1 MPLEKSPVPYWRLSL
16 FYFFYFA
23 LLGAWLPYWPL
34 YLQDKGFDAQA
45 IAYLTGIMMA
55 TKIVAPNIW
64 GWLAAVSGQR
74 MRVIRY
80 GAFFAFVT
88 FLLVFIEQSFLWLAL
103 VIGFYSFFWNAV
115 LAQFEVVTLAHLGT
129 QYQRY
134 SLVRVWGS
142 IGFIVAVLLL
152 GGLFDYIQL
161 QWLLAVLVLLLL
173 GLWLSSLLVKDTS
186 ARSDT
191 ATTGMPFLRVLKN
204 PSVILFFV
212 ACFLMQVSH
221 GPYYTFFSLFLE
233 ANGYSR
239 SLTGFL
245 WMLGVLAEVVVFIF
259 MHRLLVLFS
268 LRQVM
273 FASILLAVIRWLLT
287 AYYVES
293 LPVLLFAQCLHAAS
307 FGSFHALAVEVIRR
321 WFRDG
326 NEGQGMAL
334 YSGLCFG
341 AGGALGAVMSG
352 WIWVYSPAMTF
363 LFAALCCVV
372 AFVASL
378 AIKGKQWSQV

>member
-1 MPLEKSPVPYWRLSL
+1 MSIDTSPVPYWRLSL

-45 IAYLTGIMMA
+45 IAYLAAVMMA

-64 GWLAAVSGQR
+64 GWLAAITDQR
-74 MRVIRY
+74 MRIIRY
-80 GAFFAFVT
+80 GAFLSFAT
-88 FLLVFIEQSFLWLAL
+88 FLLVYIEQSFLWLAL
-103 VIGFYSFFWNAV
+103 VIGVYSFFWNAV
-115 LAQFEVVTLAHLGT
+115 LAQFEVVTLAHLGAH
-129 QYQRY
+129 YQRY

-142 IGFIVAVLLL
+142 IGFIVAVLVL

-161 QWLLAVLVLLLL
+161 HWLLAVLALLLL
-173 GLWLSSLLVKDTS
+173 GLWLSSLLVSDKPR
-186 ARSDT
+186 RSDT
-191 ATTGMPFLRVLKN
+191 TPAGKSFLPVLKN
-204 PSVILFFV
+204 PSVILFFA

-245 WMLGVLAEVVVFIF
+245 WMLGVLAEVAVFIF
-259 MHRLLVLFS
+259 MHRLLLLFS
-268 LRQVM
+268 LRKVM
-273 FASILLAVIRWLLT
+273 FASIILAAIRWWLT
-287 AYYVES
+287 ACYVES

-307 FGSFHALAVEVIRR
+307 FGSFHAFAVEVIRR
-321 WFRDG
+321 WFHSG

-341 AGGALGAVMSG
+341 GGGALGAVVSG
-352 WIWVYSPAMTF
+352 WIWVYSPVMTF
-363 LFAALCCVV
+363 MFATLCCLLTLL
-372 AFVASL
+372 L
-378 AIKGKQWSQV
+378 ALGIRERL

>member
-1 MPLEKSPVPYWRLSL
+1 MSIESSPVPYWRLSL

-34 YLQDKGFDAQA
+34 YLQDKGFDAQS

-64 GWLAAVSGQR
+64 GWLAAISGQR
-74 MRVIRY
+74 MRIIRY
-80 GAFFAFVT
+80 GAFFSFAT
-88 FLLVFIEQSFLWLAL
+88 FLLIFIEQSFLWLAL
-103 VIGFYSFFWNAV
+103 VISVYSFFWNAI
-115 LAQFEVVTLAHLGT
+115 LAQFEVVTLAHLGA

-134 SLVRVWGS
+134 SLIRVWGS

-161 QWLLAVLVLLLL
+161 HWLLAVLVLLLL
-173 GLWLSSLLVKDTS
+173 GLWLSSLLVNDKST
-186 ARSDT
+186 RSDT
-191 ATTGMPFLRVLKN
+191 ASAKKPFLRILKN
-204 PSVILFFV
+204 PPVILFFI

-245 WMLGVLAEVVVFIF
+245 WMLGVLAEVLVFIF

-273 FASILLAVIRWLLT
+273 FASILLAAIRWWLT

-341 AGGALGAVMSG
+341 AGGALGAVISG

-363 LFAALCCVV
+363 IFAAMCCAL
-372 AFVASL
+372 AFIVGL
-378 AIKGKQWSQV
+378 AIKKSQWQQV